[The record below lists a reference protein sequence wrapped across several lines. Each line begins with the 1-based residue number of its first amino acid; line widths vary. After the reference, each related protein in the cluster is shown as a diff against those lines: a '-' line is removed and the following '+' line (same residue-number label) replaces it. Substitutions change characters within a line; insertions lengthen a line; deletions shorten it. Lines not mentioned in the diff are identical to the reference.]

1 VTATAYAHKVYVKHD
16 IKKKLGIARAQPFPQ
31 N

>member
-1 VTATAYAHKVYVKHD
+1 VTAKAYAHKVYVKRD
-16 IKKKLGIARAQPFPQ
+16 MKKKLGITRAQPFPQ